1 MKEVKEFLNC
11 YEVVNNLESVA
22 KDTKKASEDVN
33 EAMGKLE
40 KED

>member
-1 MKEVKEFLNC
+1 MKGVKEFLDC

-22 KDTKKASEDVN
+22 KDMKKASEDVN
-33 EAMGKLE
+33 ETMDKLE

>member
-1 MKEVKEFLNC
+1 MKEVKEFLDC

-22 KDTKKASEDVN
+22 KDMKNASEDVN
-33 EAMGKLE
+33 EAMSKLE

>member
-1 MKEVKEFLNC
+1 MKEVKEFLDC

-22 KDTKKASEDVN
+22 KDMKKAYENVN